1 MNQNI
6 FREYDIR
13 GIVGRDLTDET
24 VYTIAVAVG
33 TFFVRNGARRIAVGY
48 DARESS
54 PRFCDLLVKGFNE
67 TGCDAVLIG
76 RVPTPVLYHTVYT
89 RDVDGG
95 VMITG
100 SHNPPDHNGFK
111 ICLGKQTLFG
121 SQIQEIKEIA
131 LMGVFTSG
139 DGANE
144 SLEVLADYEK
154 DILSKINLGK
164 RRLKAV
170 VDGGNGMGGVTAVP
184 VYEKL
189 GVELIKLYTEPDSNF
204 PNHHPDP
211 TVMENLQDA
220 IRAVKEHNAD
230 LAVAFDGDG
239 DRIGVVD
246 ENGRLIWGDDL
257 MVLLSREMVREKS
270 GATIIAEVKCSRNL
284 FDDIEKNGG
293 AALMWKAG
301 HSLIKAKMKET
312 GAALAGEMS
321 GHIFFAD
328 RFYGFDDATYAG
340 ARVLEILS
348 KTDLSLSQLL
358 SDLPETFS
366 TPELRVD
373 CAEEMK
379 FAVVERIAEEFSKTN
394 EVITIDGARILFENG
409 WGLVRASNTQAILV
423 LRFEAD
429 SEENLRAIQQKV
441 EVRVNNFISKDGLF

>member
-13 GIVGRDLTDET
+13 GIVGEQLTDET
-24 VYTIAVAVG
+24 VAILGKAIG
-33 TFFVRNGARRIAVGY
+33 TFFNQNGAKRIAIGY

-54 PRFCDLLVKGFNE
+54 PRFCQFLTKGFNE
-67 TGCDAVLIG
+67 TGCDVVLIG
-76 RVPTPVLYHTVYT
+76 RVPTPVLYHAVFTK
-89 RDVDGG
+89 DVDGG

-131 LMGVFTSG
+131 LSAEFSKGVGTI
-139 DGANE
+139 E
-144 SLEVLADYEK
+144 TIEVLADYET
-154 DILSKINLGK
+154 DILSKISLGTRK
-164 RRLKAV
+164 LKAV
-170 VDGGNGMGGVTAVP
+170 VDGGNGMGGVTGVP
-184 VYEKL
+184 IYEKL
-189 GVELIKLYTEPDSNF
+189 GIELVKLFTEPDSNF

-211 TVMENLQDA
+211 TVTENLQDCIA
-220 IRAVKEHNAD
+220 AVKETNAD
-230 LAVAFDGDG
+230 LGIAFDGDG
-239 DRIGVVD
+239 DRIGVID
-246 ENGRLIWGDDL
+246 ENGRIIWGDEL
-257 MVLLSREMVREKS
+257 MVLLSREILKEKPNS
-270 GATIIAEVKCSRNL
+270 TIIAEVKCSQNL
-284 FDDIEKNGG
+284 FDDIAKHGG
-293 AALMWKAG
+293 KPLMWKAG

-312 GAALAGEMS
+312 NAALAGEMS

-348 KTDLSLSQLL
+348 KTDLKLSELL

-373 CAEEMK
+373 CADEEK
-379 FAVVERIAEEFSKTN
+379 FDVVAKIAEEFKQTN

-429 SEENLRAIQQKV
+429 SEKNLNEIREKV
-441 EVRVNNFISKDGLF
+441 EAKVNQLI